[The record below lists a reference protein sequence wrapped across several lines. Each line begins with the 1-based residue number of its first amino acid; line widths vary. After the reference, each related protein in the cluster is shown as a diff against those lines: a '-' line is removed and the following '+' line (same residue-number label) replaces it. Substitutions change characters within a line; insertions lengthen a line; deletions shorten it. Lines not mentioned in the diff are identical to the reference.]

1 MRFISTRIQGI
12 MDYLM
17 GTLLIAA
24 PWLFDFA
31 NGGAETWVPVIVGI
45 LILLQQIMSDN
56 EVGVFKSISMA
67 THLRMDFIIGIFLA
81 ASPWIFDFDE
91 YVWEPHVILGLMALA
106 ASLMTRTVPDYTHS
120 RNTVNNPIN
129 NLNNNNRL

>member
-1 MRFISTRIQGI
+1 MRFISTRIHGI

-17 GTLLIAA
+17 GPLLIAA

-31 NGGAETWVPVIVGI
+31 NGGAETWVPVIIGI
-45 LILLQQIMSDN
+45 MILLQQIMSDN

-106 ASLMTRTVPDYTHS
+106 ASLMTRSVPDYAHT

-129 NLNNNNRL
+129 NMNNRR

>member
-1 MRFISTRIQGI
+1 MRFISTRVHGI

-17 GTLLIAA
+17 GPLLIAA
-24 PWLFDFA
+24 PWLFDFD

-45 LILLQQIMSDN
+45 VILLQALMTDF

-91 YVWEPHVILGLMALA
+91 YIWEPHVIFGLMALA
-106 ASLMTRTVPDYTHS
+106 ASLMTRTVPDYSHS
-120 RNTVNNPIN
+120 RNTVNNTVHN
-129 NLNNNNRL
+129 HNMNNNV